1 MIPRRVAA
9 PVGQLVTLEDAK
21 AHCRVDG
28 PDSDMLMQGY
38 IDAAMAYL
46 DGYRGV
52 LGRCIMAQDWDIDLA
67 CAGRHRL
74 PMPDVTA
81 VSARD
86 SAGDPVAVE
95 LHHDAR
101 GSSVTIAGPAT
112 VSFKAA
118 LPEELLPSLRVAA
131 LLLIGHWF
139 ENREAVSDRSMASL
153 PMAVDALIAPIRWY
167 AP

>member
-1 MIPRRVAA
+1 MIPRRILPPAD
-9 PVGQLVTLEDAK
+9 PLITLEDAK

-28 PDSDMLMQGY
+28 PDSDLLMQGY

-52 LGRCIMAQDWDIDLA
+52 LGRCIMAQDWEIDLA

-74 PMPDVTA
+74 PLPDA
-81 VSARD
+81 MSASARD
-86 SAGDPVAVE
+86 AAGDPVAVE

-101 GSSVTIAGPAT
+101 GSSVTIAVPAT

-139 ENREAVSDRSMASL
+139 ENREAVSERSMTSL

-167 AP
+167 AL